1 MFAGT
6 DEWTAI
12 THGKRASTV
21 IGVKAR
27 RPSYGSFLCR
37 IGFTAKVTCVEVE
50 EVVPIGSLDKDNIH
64 TPGIYVDKIF
74 AGAVFE
80 KRIERVTTRPREAL
94 VGA

>member
-1 MFAGT
+1 VFAGT

-37 IGFTAKVTCVEVE
+37 IGFITNVAASEMISV
-50 EVVPIGSLDKDNIH
+50 
-64 TPGIYVDKIF
+64 
-74 AGAVFE
+74 
-80 KRIERVTTRPREAL
+80 
-94 VGA
+94 